1 MSSPYHLIGRKLLPW
16 GLAVLLSAAT
26 AGSEEPNEPLY
37 FAIRDARIVT
47 GTGRVIDG
55 ATLVLSDGLISGIG
69 RSAAIP
75 PEAWIIDGSGLTVY
89 PGLIDSLSDLGL
101 GRETSETGRER
112 GRQGSSPSSPE
123 GSEQRPSQGP
133 EDRPGTTP
141 WKSAADELKS
151 DDERLEK
158 WRNAGFT
165 SAVSAPEKGI
175 LPGQAAFIN
184 LAGDR
189 PRELVVQAP
198 VALRVNLQQQTLRQ
212 GYPASLM
219 GVFSY
224 LRQVFADAEHY
235 AQAWDTYRNNP
246 KGLSRPTYDR
256 ALEPLV
262 EAQAERWPILIPAS
276 WAKEIHRAV
285 ALGEELDANTVI
297 YGVHQGYEAV
307 DVLADANVPVLV
319 SLDWPKQA
327 KDGDPDAEEPLR
339 VLRLRD
345 RAPSTPAAL
354 QKAGVRF
361 AFYSD
366 GISKPNDVLENAR
379 KAVEAGLSKDA
390 ALRAFTLSAAEIY
403 GLDERLGSIEEGKIA
418 NVVLTDG
425 DLFEEDTKVKIVFVD
440 GKKFE
445 VREREE
451 PDESE
456 AESGERR

>member
-1 MSSPYHLIGRKLLPW
+1 M
-16 GLAVLLSAAT
+16 
-26 AGSEEPNEPLY
+26 
-37 FAIRDARIVT
+37 
-47 GTGRVIDG
+47 
-55 ATLVLSDGLISGIG
+55 
-69 RSAAIP
+69 
-75 PEAWIIDGSGLTVY
+75 
-89 PGLIDSLSDLGL
+89 
-101 GRETSETGRER
+101 
-112 GRQGSSPSSPE
+112 
-123 GSEQRPSQGP
+123 
-133 EDRPGTTP
+133 
-141 WKSAADELKS
+141 
-151 DDERLEK
+151 
-158 WRNAGFT
+158 
-165 SAVSAPEKGI
+165 
-175 LPGQAAFIN
+175 
-184 LAGDR
+184 
-189 PRELVVQAP
+189 
-198 VALRVNLQQQTLRQ
+198 
-212 GYPASLM
+212 
-219 GVFSY
+219 
-224 LRQVFADAEHY
+224 
-235 AQAWDTYRNNP
+235 
-246 KGLSRPTYDR
+246 
-256 ALEPLV
+256 
-262 EAQAERWPILIPAS
+262 
-276 WAKEIHRAV
+276 
-285 ALGEELDANTVI
+285 
-297 YGVHQGYEAV
+297 